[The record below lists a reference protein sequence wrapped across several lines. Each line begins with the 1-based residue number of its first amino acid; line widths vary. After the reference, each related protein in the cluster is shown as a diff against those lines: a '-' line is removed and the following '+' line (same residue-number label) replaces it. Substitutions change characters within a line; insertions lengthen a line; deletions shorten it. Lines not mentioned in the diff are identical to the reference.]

1 MQGKGEQ
8 TRERILA
15 EASRLFQQRG
25 FRATSLSDLL
35 AATGLKKG
43 ALYFHFTGKDA
54 IALAVLDRARQDLAA
69 FLQSALSGATPAASL
84 QAFFER
90 MLSWQQEQG
99 FVGGCI
105 FGNTALEMGDA
116 DERFARLVDEVF
128 EDWIARLREVLV
140 AAQQDGEV
148 RRDLDAE
155 CLARHLVAAT
165 EGGIML
171 SRLKKTD
178 HPLRTCF
185 ETLKAFLGMQP

>member
-1 MQGKGEQ
+1 MTRKGEQ
-8 TRERILA
+8 TREHILT
-15 EASRLFQQRG
+15 EAGRLFQQRG

-43 ALYFHFTGKDA
+43 ALYFHFASKDE
-54 IALAVLDRARQDLAA
+54 IALAVLERARRELAA
-69 FLQSALSGATPAASL
+69 FLEGALQGPTPAACL
-84 QAFFER
+84 KAFFER

-128 EDWIARLREVLV
+128 EDWIERLHEIV
-140 AAQQDGEV
+140 AAAQAAGEL

-155 CLARHLVAAT
+155 CLARHLVAVT

-171 SRLKKTD
+171 ARLKKHD
-178 HPLRTCF
+178 QPLRTCF
-185 ETLKAFLGMQP
+185 ETLKVFLAMR

>member
-1 MQGKGEQ
+1 MQSKGEQ

-25 FRATSLSDLL
+25 FNATSLSDLL

-43 ALYFHFTGKDA
+43 ALYFHFASKDE
-54 IALAVLDRARQDLAA
+54 IALAVLERARQELAA
-69 FLQSALSGATPAASL
+69 FLQSALSGPTPAACL

-90 MLSWQQEQG
+90 MLGWQQEQG

-116 DERFARLVDEVF
+116 DERFARLVDGVF
-128 EDWIARLREVLV
+128 EDWIARLQEVLA
-140 AAQQDGEV
+140 AAQQAGEV
-148 RRDLDAE
+148 RRDLAAE
-155 CLARHLVAAT
+155 SLARHMVAVT

-171 SRLKKTD
+171 ARLKKSD
-178 HPLRTCF
+178 HSLRTCF